1 MVPLVKICGLS
12 TVETLAAALEVR
24 ADRIG
29 LVFYPKSP
37 RHVTLDQAVPLAAM
51 ARGRAAIVALTVDA
65 DDDLLEAIVAAIDP
79 DMLQFHGRESP
90 DRVAAIRARFGRPV
104 IKAIGISSTQDLA
117 AALDYAGV
125 ADELLFDAKPPAGA
139 KLPGGNGVAFDW
151 RILAALDLDIP
162 FMLSGGLAP
171 GTVGEAVRITRA
183 PAVDVS
189 SGVESAPGI
198 KQPELIA
205 VFVAAARAAGY
216 PSVAPPRSD
225 TQKEFQP

>member
-12 TVETLAAALEVR
+12 TVETLAAALDVR
-24 ADRIG
+24 ADRVG
-29 LVFYPKSP
+29 FVFYPKSP
-37 RHVTLDQAVPLAAM
+37 RHVSIDQAVTLAAV

-65 DDDLLEAIVAAIDP
+65 EDDALEAIVAAIEP
-79 DMLQFHGRESP
+79 DMLQLHGRESP

-104 IKAIGISSTQDLA
+104 IKAIGVSTAQDLA
-117 AALDYAGV
+117 TASDYAVV
-125 ADELLFDAKPPAGA
+125 ANELLFDAKPPAGA

-162 FMLSGGLAP
+162 FMLSGGLTP
-171 GTVGEAVRITRA
+171 DTVGEAVRITRA

-205 VFVAAARAAGY
+205 AFVAAARAAGCV
-216 PSVAPPRSD
+216 SDAPRRFD
-225 TQKEFQP
+225 TQKGFQP

>member
-12 TVETLAAALEVR
+12 TVETLAAALDVR
-24 ADRIG
+24 ADRVG
-29 LVFYPKSP
+29 FVFYPKSP
-37 RHVTLDQAVPLAAM
+37 RHVSIDQAVTLAAM
-51 ARGRAAIVALTVDA
+51 ARSRAAIVALTVDA
-65 DDDLLEAIVAAIDP
+65 EDETLKAIVAAIEP
-79 DMLQFHGRESP
+79 DMLQLHGRESP

-104 IKAIGISSTQDLA
+104 IKAVGVSTAQDLA
-117 AALDYAGV
+117 TASDYAVV
-125 ADELLFDAKPPAGA
+125 ANELLFDAKPPAGA

-162 FMLSGGLAP
+162 FMLSGGLTP

-205 VFVAAARAAGY
+205 AFAAAARAG
-216 PSVAPPRSD
+216 SVSDALRRSD
-225 TQKEFQP
+225 TQKGLQP